1 MSKKEVIQEE
11 SLFKNINLSDKRD
24 ENESYDDY
32 KLRLK
37 RNKRILK
44 LYFTY
49 GREVF
54 KQAFP
59 DGVTNTSV
67 EQLMSTNEESN
78 A

>member
-11 SLFKNINLSDKRD
+11 SLFKNINLSDKRE

-49 GREVF
+49 GREIF

-59 DGVTNTSV
+59 DGINDASLKMMMTPDND
-67 EQLMSTNEESN
+67 
-78 A
+78 